1 MIVLPAKIILFAILG
16 AFLTGIACSLVGSFV
31 VRMNLSSLG
40 FCMSH
45 AAFAGAALG
54 LLLYLNPLVMAII
67 FSILVAFILG
77 PIAEK
82 AKLNTDVVIG
92 IIFSLMISLGL
103 IFLSFSPGTAMSST
117 ALSIL
122 WGSILGITI
131 NDILRLTV
139 ITFSIILIIVLFFK
153 EFQAIMFSRKMAE
166 ASGINT
172 KPFYYLI
179 LFLTGVT
186 VALSLKL
193 VGGLLVFAL
202 MINPASSAYQFFYD
216 MKKITIFS
224 PIIGVF
230 CCFLGI
236 LLSFYLDLP
245 TGASIAITSSLFFG
259 LSVLISPKRR
269 RG

>member
-1 MIVLPAKIILFAILG
+1 MIILPSKIILFAVAG
-16 AFLTGIACSLVGSFV
+16 AFLTGILCSLIGSFI

-54 LLLYLNPLVMAII
+54 VVLSFSPLMMAMC
-67 FSILVAFILG
+67 FSTVVALILG
-77 PIAEK
+77 PVAEK
-82 AKLNTDVVIG
+82 AKLDTNVVIG

-103 IFLSFSPGTAMSST
+103 IFLSFSPGAAMSST

-131 NDILRLTV
+131 EDILRLLL
-139 ITFSIILIIVLFFK
+139 ITSSIILMIILFFK

-172 KPFYYLI
+172 KPFYYMI
-179 LFLTGVT
+179 LFLTGIT

-224 PIIGVF
+224 PIIGVL

-236 LLSFYLDLP
+236 LLSFFLDLP
-245 TGASIAITSSLFFG
+245 TGASIAITSSLIFG
-259 LSVLISPKRR
+259 LSVMVSPKRK